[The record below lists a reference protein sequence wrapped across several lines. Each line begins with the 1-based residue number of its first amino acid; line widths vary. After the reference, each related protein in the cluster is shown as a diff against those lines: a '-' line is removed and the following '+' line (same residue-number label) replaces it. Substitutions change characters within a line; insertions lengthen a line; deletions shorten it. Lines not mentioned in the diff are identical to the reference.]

1 MQLRAATLRG
11 LMEVGAQLSDALLR
25 SAPEELDEVS
35 AAMIVSSLVGAIMG
49 ATGAAARR
57 GDSPE
62 QVRDAVNRAVD
73 FALRGLP
80 NAPN

>member
-1 MQLRAATLRG
+1 M
-11 LMEVGAQLSDALLR
+11 
-25 SAPEELDEVS
+25 S

-80 NAPN
+80 YAPN